1 MLEAVFMA
9 IPVVTTDVPGFRER
23 VTERI
28 SGRLVSTRDVR
39 LIDAPD
45 AVVRVGAASREGCWL
60 VPPPLSSTPG
70 SLVVLCECLP

>member
-9 IPVVTTDVPGFRER
+9 MPVVTTDVPGFRER

-39 LIDAPD
+39 LIDA
-45 AVVRVGAASREGCWL
+45 VVRVGAASREGCWL

-70 SLVVLCECLP
+70 SLIVLCECLP